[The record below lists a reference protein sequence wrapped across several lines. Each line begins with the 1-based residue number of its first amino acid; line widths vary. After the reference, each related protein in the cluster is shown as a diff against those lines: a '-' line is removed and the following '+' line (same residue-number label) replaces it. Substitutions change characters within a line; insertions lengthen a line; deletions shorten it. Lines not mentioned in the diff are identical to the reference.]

1 MLKRKNNK
9 FKIKKDK
16 VNLNMFYLIK
26 TPDGGYSLKLREN
39 HFALCCNVKSEVINN
54 FLKKYLTYD
63 KKRFIKRL
71 NRLNGGRGVYNY
83 SESYINK
90 LEEIKNLYEVPLLY
104 PLPAEIVQEEK
115 PIKEN
120 IIDTFSIDDILPQR
134 RKLKRKK
141 K

>member
-1 MLKRKNNK
+1 MLKRKNKNK
-9 FKIKKDK
+9 FKVKKDK
-16 VNLNMFYLIK
+16 VSLNMFYLLY
-26 TPDGGYSLKLREN
+26 TLDGGYSLKLREN

-71 NRLNGGRGVYNY
+71 NRLNGGKGVYNY
-83 SESYINK
+83 SESYISR
-90 LEEIKNLYEVPLLY
+90 LEEIKNLYEIELLY
-104 PLPAEIVQEEK
+104 PLSAEDVQEEK
-115 PIKEN
+115 PREN